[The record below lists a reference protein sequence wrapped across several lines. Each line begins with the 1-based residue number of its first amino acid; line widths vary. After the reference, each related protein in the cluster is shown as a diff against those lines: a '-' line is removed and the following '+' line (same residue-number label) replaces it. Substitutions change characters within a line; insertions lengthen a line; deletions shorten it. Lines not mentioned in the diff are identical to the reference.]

1 MKRVLLVFIAISLV
15 LIACGGSNSGGSSAG
30 GAAASAAPASRF
42 ADQLYIEVSANG
54 SAEYFQDHMKGLEE
68 AGKFFGVKTEYVGP
82 MDYNMDAVIA
92 AMEASIAKKPAGILI
107 VGWEDSLIPIINKS
121 VAQGIPVV
129 TVDADVV
136 NSNRVAFVGTGNF
149 DAGRLCGER
158 IAELIGGKGKVA
170 ILGKVTLSNIQD
182 RVRGCEAVW
191 KEKYPGIQFMGL
203 IESGAESNTAAANLA
218 ATLQRIPDIA
228 GVCSVD
234 SEAGA
239 GAIMALREAGLA
251 GKVKCVSFDRGS
263 EILQAIKDGIITESI
278 VQQTALMPFYGLN
291 ICYNLRNCRVPM
303 TKDDEKA
310 GMPGIPSYIDTGVT
324 VANKSN
330 VELFMK

>member
-1 MKRVLLVFIAISLV
+1 MKRVLVVFVAVLLV
-15 LIACGGSNSGGSSAG
+15 LSACGNSGSGGSTAVVTSAD
-30 GAAASAAPASRF
+30 SR

-54 SAEYFQDHMKGLEE
+54 SAEYFLDHMKGLEE
-68 AGKFFGVKTEYVGP
+68 AGKFFGVKTEYTGP

-92 AMEASIAKKPAGILI
+92 AMEQAIAKNPAGILV

-129 TVDADVV
+129 TVDADVAA
-136 NSNRVAFVGTGNF
+136 SNRVCFVGTGNY
-149 DAGRLCGER
+149 DAGRLCGQR
-158 IAELIGGKGKVA
+158 IAELIGGNGKVA

-182 RVRGCEAVW
+182 RVRGCEAIW
-191 KEKYPGIQFMGL
+191 KEKYPGIEFVGL

-218 ATLQRIPDIA
+218 ATLQRIPDIK

-251 GKVKCVSFDRGS
+251 GTVKCVSFDRGS
-263 EILQAIKDGIITESI
+263 EILQAVKEGIITETI

-291 ICYNLRNCRVPM
+291 VLYNLKNCRVPM

-310 GMPGIPSYIDTGVT
+310 GMPGIPPYVDTGVT
-324 VANKSN
+324 VCNQGN

>member
-1 MKRVLLVFIAISLV
+1 MKKFLLFLAAAVVLFAS
-15 LIACGGSNSGGSSAG
+15 CGGGSQSVVSTSTDGAVDRSN
-30 GAAASAAPASRF
+30 
-42 ADQLYIEVSANG
+42 QLYIEVSANG
-54 SAEYFQDHMKGLEE
+54 SAEYFSDHMNGLAE

-82 MDYNMDAVIA
+82 MDYDMDAVIA
-92 AMEASIAKKPAGILI
+92 AMEQSIAKQPAGILI
-107 VGWEDSLIPIINKS
+107 VGWEDSLIPVINKS

-136 NSNRVAFVGTGNF
+136 NSDRVAFVGTGNF

-158 IAELIGGKGKVA
+158 IAELVGGKGKVA

-191 KEKYPGIQFMGL
+191 AEKYPGIQFTGL

-218 ATLQRIPDIA
+218 ATLQRIPDIV

-263 EILQAIKDGIITESI
+263 EILQAVKDGIITETI

-291 ICYNLRNCRVPM
+291 ILYNLKNCKVPM
-303 TKDDEKA
+303 TKDDAAA
-310 GMPGIPSYIDTGVT
+310 GMPGIPPYVDTGVT
-324 VANKSN
+324 VCNKDN
-330 VELFMK
+330 VDLFIR